1 MNRQL
6 LDAAAMLPAAWRPQ
20 ADGGPLRAFNPSLVC
35 IDGQLVMAYRV
46 VFARQDYRIAICR
59 LDDTLRVQPETSLP
73 LSDYIENGGMWL
85 KDPRLLFHQGRLWL
99 YYDHLLALGSPANR
113 LVLVELDPTTL
124 LPKGPA
130 RPILQTVPRQPVEK
144 NWMLF
149 GYEDD
154 LYAVYRMTPHIIFQL
169 DLTQPDQ
176 VMCRPIHQVAWDDQ
190 GYTRRY
196 GELRGGSPAVRVG
209 DAYYA
214 FFHSWYSSSAVDR
227 LLRPVAVN
235 AYQWGRQR
243 RSIHALSTT
252 LQATTGLSL
261 VGFTQRRR
269 VALLLRRYRL
279 RFEQRWYVAGFYSF
293 SARPPFEPLG
303 FTFKPILAPQRSDQR
318 LFARSLNQH
327 ADRSVFPTG
336 GVLRTDG
343 QWVVSY
349 GMDTER
355 AALCTFDHQTL
366 LSQMLPIG
374 EDDR

>member
-20 ADGGPLRAFNPSLVC
+20 ADGGPLRIFNPSLVC
-35 IDGQLVMAYRV
+35 INGQWVMAYRV

-73 LSDYIENGGMWL
+73 LSDSIENGGMWL
-85 KDPRLLFHQGRLWL
+85 KDPRLLVHQGRLWL

-149 GYEDD
+149 GYEAD

-190 GYTRRY
+190 GYTHRY

-227 LLRPVAVN
+227 LLRPVAVT

-243 RSIHALSTT
+243 RSVHTLSTT

-269 VALLLRRYRL
+269 VALLLRR
-279 RFEQRWYVAGFYSF
+279 S
-293 SARPPFEPLG
+293 
-303 FTFKPILAPQRSDQR
+303 
-318 LFARSLNQH
+318 
-327 ADRSVFPTG
+327 
-336 GVLRTDG
+336 
-343 QWVVSY
+343 
-349 GMDTER
+349 
-355 AALCTFDHQTL
+355 
-366 LSQMLPIG
+366 IG
-374 EDDR
+374 EDDRS